1 MGYQE
6 NEIANAVADHVVGD
20 AEPCAA
26 QVMVARRQ
34 RRVSILCVIAAVAW
48 FNAGAWA
55 EQEGEANASSEVSQ
69 PSFHLRTGDPSAES
83 SGLSSSMPMPDRSE
97 TLLREPPTIHGE
109 LQFGEQTLIPYVGA
123 GFGGGYV
130 TERDRMLG
138 SDPTLQN
145 KNILGDGSGKGYMPN
160 EFHMGV
166 RIPF

>member
-1 MGYQE
+1 
-6 NEIANAVADHVVGD
+6 
-20 AEPCAA
+20 
-26 QVMVARRQ
+26 MVARKQ
-34 RRVSILCVIAAVAW
+34 RTVLILCLIGALVW
-48 FNAGAWA
+48 FDAGAWA
-55 EQEGEANASSEVSQ
+55 EQEEKANAPSEASQ

-83 SGLSSSMPMPDRSE
+83 PGLPRSMPMPDRSE

-130 TERDRMLG
+130 TEQDRMLG
-138 SDPTLQN
+138 PDPTLQN

-160 EFHMGV
+160 EFQMGV